1 MQLSERLNTV
11 ASLIPKC
18 KTLADVGTDHGYL
31 PIYCLQKHI
40 CERVIAMDIN
50 KMPLEKS
57 RQNIEKYGMSAYAET
72 RLSDGFEKLKCEE
85 ADCIVTAGMGGLLIA
100 EILKKGTHA
109 LNKNTVLIFQPMIA
123 VRELREYLY
132 LNGYMILKE
141 CVCREENKYYNII
154 SAIFK
159 KTEYNLE
166 DIILGHNLSAAGGC
180 TLKDYYDY
188 KIRLN
193 TKILNGLNSAH
204 VADDERIKICTRELE
219 LYNSARRKLNNE

>member
-31 PIYCLQKHI
+31 PIYCLQNDI
-40 CERVIAMDIN
+40 CKRAIAMDIN

-57 RQNIEKYGMSAYAET
+57 RQNIEKYGMSEYAET
-72 RLSDGFEKLKCEE
+72 RLSDGFEKLKYCE

-100 EILKKGTHA
+100 DILKKGKHA
-109 LNKNTVLIFQPMIA
+109 FGENTALIFQPMIA

-132 LNGYMILKE
+132 LNGYTVLKE

-154 SAIFK
+154 SAVFK
-159 KTEYNLE
+159 NTEYNLE
-166 DIILGHNLSAAGGC
+166 DIVLGHNLSAVGKC

-188 KIRLN
+188 KIRVN
-193 TKILNGLNSAH
+193 TKILNGLKSAI
-204 VADDERIKICTRELE
+204 VADYERIKICTQELE
-219 LYNSARRKLNNE
+219 LYNCARRELKNE